1 MGVHIV
7 ISGNLVK
14 GRFQVLQDCL
24 SLFPILRVLSNV
36 PRENHGVNL
45 TSVDHL
51 DRFAQI
57 FCRMRSA
64 LLTNVR
70 VSDLRDHNLGAAG
83 DGQQE
88 CRPEKTGQYLF
99 ETHLDAIEAILD
111 RKVVLSF
118 GAPNWRKLWRSLT
131 SSGHEGECSMLGP
144 LSSDIVAGSDN
155 SWILELHGDNKMSR
169 RGPPSQHH

>member
-45 TSVDHL
+45 TSVDHV

-57 FCRMRSA
+57 FCRMRGA
-64 LLTNVR
+64 LLTNMR
-70 VSDLRDHNLGAAG
+70 VADLRDRNLRAAG
-83 DGQQE
+83 DGQQK
-88 CRPEKTGQYLF
+88 RPEKEGQYLF
-99 ETHLDAIEAILD
+99 ETHLEAIEAILW

-118 GAPNWRKLWRSLT
+118 G
-131 SSGHEGECSMLGP
+131 
-144 LSSDIVAGSDN
+144 
-155 SWILELHGDNKMSR
+155 
-169 RGPPSQHH
+169 